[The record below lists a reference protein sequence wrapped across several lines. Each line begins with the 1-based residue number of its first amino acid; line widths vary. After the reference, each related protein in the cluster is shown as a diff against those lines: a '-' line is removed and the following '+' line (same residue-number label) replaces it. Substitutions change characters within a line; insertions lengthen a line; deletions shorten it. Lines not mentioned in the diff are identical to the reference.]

1 MQSTPN
7 VAMFSTQAYDKT
19 SFAAHPLHAN
29 IKLSHFDI
37 PLNAK
42 TVSLCQGFDT
52 VCAFVN
58 DQLDEA
64 ILT

>member
-42 TVSLCQGFDT
+42 TVSLC
-52 VCAFVN
+52 
-58 DQLDEA
+58 
-64 ILT
+64 